1 MQVMMGSELFYH
13 KLLGEGSMSLYMQ
26 AELLQELSDAIVQH
40 EKKCWPWCGH
50 HTISDLIFREGNL
63 YCELTIVHCSGFI
76 VSKSRRARCQDGWRG
91 WLSSTMK

>member
-1 MQVMMGSELFYH
+1 
-13 KLLGEGSMSLYMQ
+13 MSLHMQ
-26 AELLQELSDAIVQH
+26 AEHLPEPSDAIVQH

-50 HTISDLIFREGNL
+50 HTISDLIFTEGNL

-76 VSKSRRARCQDGWRG
+76 VSKSQRARWQDGWRG